1 MTASSLFF
9 FAKCLDHLPQ
19 QEQLILFIITQS
31 DMQINL
37 PFRPAAQNTG
47 RAPVSMSRRAA
58 LAGQR
63 PSTAK
68 TPVSVPTQEF
78 WAAHRIPCCRYLK
91 LRPSESGTGEFQST
105 RTNPTAPPGGAGG
118 AEPPVLSAGSIGE
131 RRKHCCT
138 LDKPFYS
145 LYYNTAD
152 KNFHTDLTKIICLSA
167 NM

>member
-1 MTASSLFF
+1 MPGPS
-9 FAKCLDHLPQ
+9 
-19 QEQLILFIITQS
+19 
-31 DMQINL
+31 
-37 PFRPAAQNTG
+37 PAAGAAHSFHHHTKRYANQSPLQTG
-47 RAPVSMSRRAA
+47 GAKYLTWPVSMSRCAA

-78 WAAHRIPCCRYLK
+78 WAAHRIPCCRYWK